1 MIPAKVKEGEDQA
14 LTTTLSFTG
23 STEELDSEL
32 GRHLASYVDSH
43 LALGSTLAD
52 AKAEMDSAPK
62 AARQKVKTTQQ
73 GPKPDPAVA
82 KKHEAPGPTGPTA
95 DTTPSLFAAQQNAE
109 ATTQAAGEEGGIA
122 TTYTLRFPTHN

>member
-14 LTTTLSFTG
+14 LTTSLSFTG
-23 STEELDSEL
+23 SPEELDSEL

-52 AKAEMDSAPK
+52 AKAEMDSAAK

-95 DTTPSLFAAQQNAE
+95 DTTPRLFAAQQNAE

-122 TTYTLRFPTHN
+122 TS

>member
-1 MIPAKVKEGEDQA
+1 VIPAKVKEGEDQA
-14 LTTTLSFTG
+14 LTTSLSFTG
-23 STEELDSEL
+23 SPEELDSEL

-52 AKAEMDSAPK
+52 AKAEMDSAAK

-122 TTYTLRFPTHN
+122 TS

>member
-14 LTTTLSFTG
+14 LTTSLSFTG
-23 STEELDSEL
+23 SPEELDSEL

-52 AKAEMDSAPK
+52 AKAEMDSAAK

-122 TTYTLRFPTHN
+122 TS

>member
-1 MIPAKVKEGEDQA
+1 VIPAKVKEGEDQA
-14 LTTTLSFTG
+14 LTTSLSFTG
-23 STEELDSEL
+23 SPEELDSEL

-52 AKAEMDSAPK
+52 GKAEMDSAAK

-122 TTYTLRFPTHN
+122 TS